1 MKRNA
6 LVLIFTLF
14 IIATIVENNLHA
26 QLPDS
31 TRIQQLEEQI
41 DSQCGAIERFDR
53 RLDDVEDD
61 IKDKASIGLVLFLF
75 GAFCA
80 LWAQNSGRNPWSWFF
95 LGAFFNFITVIV
107 LLSKNSQDKKL
118 TTDEKSA

>member
-1 MKRNA
+1 MNLKNF
-6 LVLIFTLF
+6 VFIFILI
-14 IIATIVENNLHA
+14 IIAIMVTNNLQA

-31 TRIQQLEEQI
+31 IRIQQLEEQI
-41 DSQCGAIERFDR
+41 DSQRGTVERLDR
-53 RLDDVEDD
+53 RLDEVEDD

-80 LWAQNSGRNPWSWFF
+80 LWAQNSGRNPWPWFF

-107 LLSKNSQDKKL
+107 LLSKNSQDKK
-118 TTDEKSA
+118 